1 VSSLPN
7 ESLVYRAISKESWFD
22 TNTEEIQPAAFE
34 LRFDPKT
41 ETWEKGISTDLEPE
55 FSYRWRE
62 KGDDGEYK
70 LKFSKCFGILEISV
84 ADIKDLGLDVDNDHD
99 THVNIIGFPDPDKES
114 RKYDEILDNLI
125 KKARIYDTFKQPIKR
140 PKNK

>member
-22 TNTEEIQPAAFE
+22 ANTGEIQPAAFE
-34 LRFDPKT
+34 LRFDQKT

-62 KGDDGEYK
+62 KGDDDEYK

-84 ADIKDLGLDVDNDHD
+84 ADIRDLGLDVDNDRD

-114 RKYDEILDNLI
+114 QKYDDILDNLI
-125 KKARIYDTFKQPIKR
+125 TKARIYKLFEPPIKR